1 MSNIMIRAENISKV
15 YQLGQIGAG
24 SISRDFENW
33 RARILGKGNPHFP
46 INETEYETFSSG
58 QFWALKDIH
67 FEIEKGE
74 RVAITG
80 SNGAGKSTL
89 LKILSRITT
98 PTTGKIIGRGRIA
111 SLLEIGTGFHPELTG
126 KENIFL
132 NGAMLGMRRSE
143 VTSKFDEIVDF
154 AEIEKHIQTPVKRY
168 SSGMYMRLAFS
179 VAAHLES
186 EIMIM
191 DEVLA
196 VGDKIFQKKCIGK
209 VQQISKEE
217 GKTILMV
224 SHDSNDIEQLVSRK
238 ITLINGQILP
248 A

>member
-1 MSNIMIRAENISKV
+1 MSNIVIRVENISKV
-15 YQLGQIGAG
+15 YQLGQIGSR
-24 SISRDFENW
+24 SISRDFESW
-33 RARILGKGNPHFP
+33 RARIRGKSNPHSR
-46 INETEYETFSSG
+46 INETECRIPDSG
-58 QFWALKDIH
+58 LFWALKDIY

-74 RVAITG
+74 RVAIIG

-89 LKILSRITT
+89 LKILSRITA
-98 PTTGKIIGRGRIA
+98 PTNGKITGKGRIA

-126 KENIFL
+126 AENIFL

-143 VTSKFDEIVDF
+143 VKSKFNEIIGF

-196 VGDKIFQKKCIGK
+196 VGDKTFQQKCIGK
-209 VQQISKEE
+209 MQQISKEE

-224 SHDSNDIEQLVSRK
+224 SHNSNDIEHLFSKK
-238 ITLINGQILP
+238 ILLTNGQILH
-248 A
+248 